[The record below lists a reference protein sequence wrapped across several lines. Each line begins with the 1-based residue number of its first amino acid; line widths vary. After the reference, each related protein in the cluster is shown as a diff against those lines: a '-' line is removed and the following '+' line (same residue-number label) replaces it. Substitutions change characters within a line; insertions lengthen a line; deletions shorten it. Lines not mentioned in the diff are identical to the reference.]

1 MRTLFG
7 LLLLFA
13 AVACN
18 KNDDVP
24 AEKPTIKKIEWQVHA
39 SDAYTD
45 PWLDAMTAKV
55 AIRIYKSDT
64 VNQKTAIIWDTT
76 FATRTIRQYPVLPQ
90 KHVIEKEILV
100 RRTERLQS
108 WYNIRYEM
116 NGTAS
121 EMGHMQMVYKPFT
134 FVDIRL

>member
-1 MRTLFG
+1 MQYKMHPFPFCFDRGRPLSSFAKNRMAMRTLFG

-76 FATRTIRQYPVLPQ
+76 FATRTIRQYPV
-90 KHVIEKEILV
+90 
-100 RRTERLQS
+100 
-108 WYNIRYEM
+108 
-116 NGTAS
+116 
-121 EMGHMQMVYKPFT
+121 
-134 FVDIRL
+134 